1 MHNQNLYFEKPGKS
15 ISLKTINTSG
25 ADFLPLVSY
34 HYCII
39 MKVPSISAKPDT
51 LRKFNSE
58 LSHAIVK
65 AHVNKNKNELKKL
78 DVMERCIIAISKYR
92 NIYKNVKNIRM
103 CSTKGQEESKDDEEE
118 MEETEKAE
126 EKAEMVEM
134 EEREETEETE
144 NDKEIEEME
153 NGEEIEETEEIEE
166 KEEIE
171 ETEEIEEKEEME
183 ETEETE
189 EKAEMEILNYGK

>member
-1 MHNQNLYFEKPGKS
+1 
-15 ISLKTINTSG
+15 
-25 ADFLPLVSY
+25 
-34 HYCII
+34 

-144 NDKEIEEME
+144 N
-153 NGEEIEETEEIEE
+153 
-166 KEEIE
+166 
-171 ETEEIEEKEEME
+171 
-183 ETEETE
+183 
-189 EKAEMEILNYGK
+189 EILNYGKQKSVQICAIGFANRKNVQICICAMRCKVLFYVYFYRHALRTRA